1 MKVTREQA
9 MQNRERVLDAAAR
22 QFRERGLDGIGVAEL
37 MQGAGLTHG
46 AFYGQFASKDEL
58 AVEAVTRAFDRGIE
72 ELRGIGERARGSP
85 LGAVLRS
92 YLSGAHRDQPGLGC
106 VVASVGP
113 ETARKGPGLRAAITA
128 GIRTQVDLIA
138 GWVRG
143 KSAAAR
149 RERAIAVYAGMV
161 GALVLAR
168 AVDDE
173 ALSAEILRT
182 VRASLEGEAAAATAP
197 RASG

>member
-9 MQNRERVLDAAAR
+9 MENRERVLDAAAR

-58 AVEAVTRAFDRGIE
+58 AVEAVGRAFERGLA
-72 ELRGIGERARGSP
+72 ELAGIGERARGSP
-85 LGAVLRS
+85 LAAVLRS
-92 YLSGAHRDQPGLGC
+92 YLSSAHRAQPGLGC

-113 ETARKGPGLRAAITA
+113 ESSRKGPGLRAVITD
-128 GIRTQVDLIA
+128 GIRAQIDLIA

-143 KSAAAR
+143 RGEAAR

-168 AVDDE
+168 AVDDD
-173 ALSAEILRT
+173 ALAAEILHA
-182 VRASLEGEAAAATAP
+182 VRASLETEAPAAAA
-197 RASG
+197 